1 KGAPEV
7 AIDTN
12 TEENKKLY
20 INAGATVVAYGGLE
34 SGYSAAQSVY
44 SMSAN
49 AGSWNALH
57 DGSSF
62 IAAFKTPSN
71 ISSFI
76 VSAPSLSGGYKGVS
90 VSGDAKCGGVWA
102 TDGISGGTE
111 VSLTNYTGG
120 NGGPGGPGGGFGGW

>member
-1 KGAPEV
+1 MQSPTIK
-7 AIDTN
+7 
-12 TEENKKLY
+12 
-20 INAGATVVAYGGLE
+20 INAGSSAGNGLKGKDYVQL
-34 SGYSAAQSVY
+34 S
-44 SMSAN
+44 
-49 AGSWNALH
+49 
-57 DGSSF
+57 DGSLVVF
-62 IAAFKTPSN
+62 IAAFKAPSN

-102 TDGISGGTE
+102 TDSISGGTE